1 MDEKTTE
8 MLEWVIIAALAC
20 VSSLFLID
28 ILNTKKTEINGAH
41 AVVRFE
47 TVSANF
53 DGNSG
58 NENEQ
63 IAKVEFI
70 VVNCGEC
77 FVFCLFQ
84 VTGGSSGIG
93 KALAIKLA
101 KCGANVTI
109 IARNMVRF
117 MYFSSSIITCVHVVN
132 PC

>member
-8 MLEWVIIAALAC
+8 MLEWVIISALAC

-28 ILNTKKTEINGAH
+28 ILNTKKTEIKGAH

-53 DGNSG
+53 DGKTG

-70 VVNCGEC
+70 VVIVLSSVC
-77 FVFCLFQ
+77 FRLLVGQ
-84 VTGGSSGIG
+84 VE
-93 KALAIKLA
+93 LERL
-101 KCGANVTI
+101 
-109 IARNMVRF
+109 
-117 MYFSSSIITCVHVVN
+117 
-132 PC
+132 

>member
-8 MLEWVIIAALAC
+8 MFEWVIIAALAC

-28 ILNTKKTEINGAH
+28 ILNTKKTEIKGAH

-70 VVNCGEC
+70 VVSVLSSVC
-77 FVFCLFQ
+77 FRLLVGQ
-84 VTGGSSGIG
+84 VE
-93 KALAIKLA
+93 LERL
-101 KCGANVTI
+101 
-109 IARNMVRF
+109 
-117 MYFSSSIITCVHVVN
+117 
-132 PC
+132 

>member
-1 MDEKTTE
+1 MDEKTAE

-47 TVSANF
+47 TVFANF

-70 VVNCGEC
+70 VVSVLSSVC
-77 FVFCLFQ
+77 FRLLVGQ
-84 VTGGSSGIG
+84 VE
-93 KALAIKLA
+93 LERL
-101 KCGANVTI
+101 
-109 IARNMVRF
+109 
-117 MYFSSSIITCVHVVN
+117 
-132 PC
+132 